1 MRHVARLLV
10 ILALVQVGAA
20 FAQAYPN
27 RTIKLVVPWPPGQA
41 TDVAA
46 RTVADKMAA
55 ALGQQFVIDNRAG
68 AGGTIGT
75 DFAAKAS
82 PDGYTILAGSSG
94 PISISPNVQK
104 VPYDP
109 QRDFEPICLMA
120 RSAYVLVTHPSLP
133 VTSVPELISL
143 LRASPGKY
151 TFASSGAGAT
161 SHLVAESFNASTGIK
176 ATHVPYKGS
185 APAVTD
191 IVAGHVTYTIETS
204 SAVLGHVKAGRL
216 KALAVSSAKRASAL
230 PDLPTIAEAANLPGF
245 DMSAW
250 IGLLAPAGVPREMRM
265 RLTAECQKALEAPE
279 MKDRFLALGLEP
291 GELMPDEFADFL
303 KKQNDRFS
311 SIARQANIK
320 LD

>member
-1 MRHVARLLV
+1 MRHAARLLV
-10 ILALVQVGAA
+10 ILALVQAGAA

-41 TDVAA
+41 TDVTA
-46 RTVADKMAA
+46 RTVADKMAP
-55 ALGQQFVIDNRAG
+55 ALGQQFVIDNRPG

-75 DFAAKAS
+75 DFAAKAP

-133 VTSVPELISL
+133 ANSVPELISL

-161 SHLVAESFNASTGIK
+161 SHLVGESFNAATGIK
-176 ATHVPYKGS
+176 ATHIPYKGS

-191 IVAGHVTYTIETS
+191 IIAGHVTYTIETS
-204 SAVLGHVKAGRL
+204 SAVLAHVKAGRL
-216 KALAVSSAKRASAL
+216 KALAVSSAKRASSL
-230 PDLPTIAEAANLPGF
+230 PELPTIAEAANLPGF

-250 IGLLAPAGVPREMRM
+250 IGLLAPAGMPRELRM
-265 RLTAECQKALEAPE
+265 RLTTECQKALEAPE

-291 GELMPDEFADFL
+291 GELAPDEFADFL